1 MSSRAALALIF
12 ALTLAACGTHKPHA
26 PDAAAFDAPIE
37 LRAAHGELVLELAR
51 RGKTGW
57 DVLRPDGPPLH
68 VETRADAVT
77 VAQGET
83 VVLDLR
89 AGPSGLAGKNL
100 RIVLPSAHGYIRVL
114 DGIGVTTFSA
124 DPAPDGGTFGR
135 DASGTPVLQARAE
148 RDRIVVDR
156 PHAGERLATVHRLG
170 AGPDATLIA
179 AVLGTDSLP
188 LEARAAAAAYVLSR

>member
-1 MSSRAALALIF
+1 MTSRAALAL
-12 ALTLAACGTHKPHA
+12 ALALPACGTHKPHA
-26 PDAAAFDAPIE
+26 PDAAPFDAPIE

-57 DVLRPDGPPLH
+57 DVLRPDGPTLH

-89 AGPSGLAGKNL
+89 AGPSGLAGKDL
-100 RIVLPSAHGYIRVL
+100 RIVLPGAHGYIRVL

-135 DASGTPVLQARAE
+135 DASGTPLLQARAE

-156 PHAGERLATVHRLG
+156 PHGGERLATVHRLG